1 MISFH
6 SIERHFRGSIH
17 RLKLMACPDRHAH
30 HETHS
35 TTGPPGDA
43 APSMLADPLAFL
55 EQTTAVHG
63 GVAGLVLG
71 GEYVVL
77 VSDPAVAK
85 DVLMDRA
92 SIFVK
97 V

>member
-1 MISFH
+1 
-6 SIERHFRGSIH
+6 
-17 RLKLMACPDRHAH
+17 
-30 HETHS
+30 
-35 TTGPPGDA
+35 
-43 APSMLADPLAFL
+43 MLANPLAFL
-55 EQTTAVHG
+55 EQTTAAHT

-85 DVLMDRA
+85 DVLIDRA

-97 V
+97 VCASHMAHMAQCFWLFAWNREI